1 MTGQKLTFCLS
12 WTIALDSLE
21 NGLVNLFASQLR
33 LAGGKNNTAQFIPE
47 KGFDPYLNIK
57 LFASATETTQNTV
70 NINPNSP
77 EIPDTFSATKNSL
90 ETVRIKANVEGFAS
104 KITKRIQLS
113 SQPKRSQQ
121 QIVTLLGGTFLNTLG
136 TGETTLGLANL
147 AGNAVLGT
155 VQGAIGEALGL
166 SEFRIFP
173 TPLINK
179 EDSLDTSNIGF
190 AAEAGLDLTEDFS
203 LSIQTIVNG
212 DSPPKLGLQ
221 YRINESTV
229 IRGSSNFSDDNRGS
243 IQFEQRF

>member
-1 MTGQKLTFCLS
+1 M
-12 WTIALDSLE
+12 
-21 NGLVNLFASQLR
+21 
-33 LAGGKNNTAQFIPE
+33 
-47 KGFDPYLNIK
+47 NIK

-147 AGNAVLGT
+147 AGKGKALEMITTAGMLTAN
-155 VQGAIGEALGL
+155 EAKEYFTNL
-166 SEFRIFP
+166 
-173 TPLINK
+173 TDNK
-179 EDSLDTSNIGF
+179 LEYTFDKS
-190 AAEAGLDLTEDFS
+190 
-203 LSIQTIVNG
+203 
-212 DSPPKLGLQ
+212 KK
-221 YRINESTV
+221 
-229 IRGSSNFSDDNRGS
+229 SDDYINMELAFSESKKTNTDKSPKR
-243 IQFEQRF
+243 RL